1 MTERTRP
8 VSAPTPQTPST
19 ATDAST
25 AWFELPAAGFAL
37 VELFEAVPDA
47 TTELEPAVA
56 NPDDHALLMVEAD
69 AHRAVDAALRSS
81 PSVAAV
87 ERFGRDEHRSRYR
100 VTWEGH
106 ARRVLRGLVAEG
118 VTLTGLRGASGCW
131 KLRVLAPDRG
141 AIARAY
147 EVLEDLGCD
156 PNCRSITTF
165 GGGWAN
171 PAGVTDKQHKA
182 LARAFELGYYD
193 IPRDITIEELGAD
206 LGISHQ
212 ALSER
217 FRRAYSQLVK
227 ETFIVGDISH
237 R

>member
-1 MTERTRP
+1 MAERTRP

-19 ATDAST
+19 VADANT
-25 AWFELPAAGFAL
+25 ARFELPATEFAL
-37 VELFEAVPDA
+37 VGLFERVPDA
-47 TTELEPAVA
+47 AVELEPAVA
-56 NPDDHALLMVEAD
+56 SPDDHALLMIEAD

-87 ERFGRDEHRSRYR
+87 ERFGREEHRARYR

-106 ARRVLRGLVAEG
+106 ARRVLRGLLAEG
-118 VTLTGLRGASGCW
+118 LTLTRLHGASGRW
-131 KLRVLAPDRG
+131 KLRVLAPDRA

-156 PNCRSITTF
+156 PNCRSITRF
-165 GGGWAN
+165 GDGLAN
-171 PAGVTDKQHKA
+171 PAGVTDKQRKA
-182 LARAFELGYYD
+182 LTRAFELGYYD
-193 IPRDITIEELGAD
+193 VPRDITMEELASD

-217 FRRAYSQLVK
+217 FRRAYKGL
-227 ETFIVGDISH
+227 IVDAEIVL
-237 R
+237 

>member
-8 VSAPTPQTPST
+8 VSAPTPQTLST

-25 AWFELPAAGFAL
+25 ARFELPAAGFAL
-37 VELFEAVPDA
+37 VELFERVPDA
-47 TTELEPAVA
+47 AVELEPAVA
-56 NPDDHALLMVEAD
+56 NPDNHALLMIEAD

-87 ERFGRDEHRSRYR
+87 ERFGREEYRSRYR

-106 ARRVLRGLVAEG
+106 ARRVLRGLVAED
-118 VTLTGLRGASGCW
+118 VTLTRLHGASGRW
-131 KLRVLAPDRG
+131 KLRVLAPDRA

-156 PNCRSITTF
+156 PNCRSITRF
-165 GGGWAN
+165 GDGLAN
-171 PAGVTDKQHKA
+171 PAGVTDKQRKA
-182 LARAFELGYYD
+182 LTRAFELGYYD
-193 IPRDITIEELGAD
+193 VPRGITTEELAAD

-217 FRRAYSQLVK
+217 FRRAHKGLIEDAGV
-227 ETFIVGDISH
+227 VP
-237 R
+237 

>member
-19 ATDAST
+19 TTDANT
-25 AWFELPAAGFAL
+25 ARFELPVAGFAL
-37 VELFEAVPDA
+37 VELFERMPDA
-47 TTELEPAVA
+47 TVELEPAVA
-56 NPDDHALLMVEAD
+56 NPDDHALLMIEAD

-87 ERFGRDEHRSRYR
+87 ERFGREEHRSRYR

-106 ARRVLRGLVAEG
+106 ARRVLRGLLAEG
-118 VTLTGLRGASGCW
+118 VTLTRLHGASGRW
-131 KLRVLAPDRG
+131 KLRVLAPDRA

-156 PNCRSITTF
+156 PNCRSITRF
-165 GGGWAN
+165 GDGLGN
-171 PAGVTDKQHKA
+171 HAGVTDKQRKA

-193 IPRDITIEELGAD
+193 VPRDITMEELAAD

-217 FRRAYSQLVK
+217 FRRAYKGLIEDAGV
-227 ETFIVGDISH
+227 V

>member
-25 AWFELPAAGFAL
+25 ARFELPAPGFAL
-37 VELFEAVPDA
+37 VELFERVPDA
-47 TTELEPAVA
+47 AVELEPAVA
-56 NPDDHALLMVEAD
+56 NPDDHALLLVEAD

-87 ERFGRDEHRSRYR
+87 ERFGREEHRARYR

-118 VTLTGLRGASGCW
+118 VTLIDLHGASGRW
-131 KLRVLAPDRG
+131 KLRVLAPDRA

-147 EVLEDLGCD
+147 DALEDLGCD
-156 PNCRSITTF
+156 PNCRSITRF
-165 GGGWAN
+165 GDGLAN
-171 PAGVTDKQHKA
+171 PAGVTDKQRKA
-182 LARAFELGYYD
+182 LTRAFELGYYD
-193 IPRDITIEELGAD
+193 IPRDVTTEELAAD
-206 LGISHQ
+206 LGVSHQ

-217 FRRAYSQLVK
+217 FRRAHKGLIEDAGV
-227 ETFIVGDISH
+227 VP
-237 R
+237 

>member
-25 AWFELPAAGFAL
+25 ARFELPAAGFAL
-37 VELFEAVPDA
+37 VELFERVPDA
-47 TTELEPAVA
+47 TVELEPAVA
-56 NPDDHALLMVEAD
+56 SPDDHALLMIEAD

-87 ERFGRDEHRSRYR
+87 ERFGREEHRSRYR

-106 ARRVLRGLVAEG
+106 ARRVLRGLVAED
-118 VTLTGLRGASGCW
+118 VTLTRLHGASGRW
-131 KLRVLAPDRG
+131 KLRVLAPDRA

-165 GGGWAN
+165 GGGWVN
-171 PAGVTDKQHKA
+171 PAGVTEKQHQA